1 MAEWKDALVSDKTP
15 QDPNGNGWERNEN
28 KLQIK
33 WTTKKPAPD
42 EVLEFVI
49 RIAKKADARQINA
62 HVFPST

>member
-1 MAEWKDALVSDKTP
+1 MYIYIKRSNFQVAEWKDALASDKTP
-15 QDPNGNGWERNEN
+15 RDLNGNGWEKNKN

-49 RIAKKADARQINA
+49 CNCKK
-62 HVFPST
+62 